1 MKLEKLKAI
10 HIHTDY
16 KFVNNSYFFDG
27 ELFDNKTIII
37 QNDEPYGENFKHEPI
52 LLKNSIRDI
61 KKAIRIC
68 KNSDLVVMYD
78 LNAIKCRIALALPNN
93 IKIAWRFFG
102 YEIYGRKKELFIS
115 EKSIKYI
122 SKANSNKS
130 NLVVHNLK
138 KIYSYIKF
146 SGQVG
151 EIFKKAIKRIDYML
165 VLSKE
170 EYDYLQSIWLYLP
183 PLLQI
188 PHRFFDDNLDLPYI
202 KVEKEILKPKIVIG
216 NNRSSYNNHI
226 DIIDLIEKAPNK
238 YNYKFTLLFNYG
250 KNTAYAQAVKA
261 KTANK
266 THFTLIEDF
275 ISPDKFDLFYQN
287 INALV
292 INGYR
297 EMAGAN
303 IFLAMQNGAKIYL
316 NRKNIHLQWLLNEGF
331 KIFTIQDFENDLNNN
346 SITLDRELA
355 EYNLNQL
362 KIFSKKYTK
371 NDFQRVLHNVLI
383 NNSI

>member
-1 MKLEKLKAI
+1 
-10 HIHTDY
+10 
-16 KFVNNSYFFDG
+16 
-27 ELFDNKTIII
+27 
-37 QNDEPYGENFKHEPI
+37 
-52 LLKNSIRDI
+52 
-61 KKAIRIC
+61 
-68 KNSDLVVMYD
+68 
-78 LNAIKCRIALALPNN
+78 
-93 IKIAWRFFG
+93 
-102 YEIYGRKKELFIS
+102 
-115 EKSIKYI
+115 
-122 SKANSNKS
+122 
-130 NLVVHNLK
+130 
-138 KIYSYIKF
+138 
-146 SGQVG
+146 
-151 EIFKKAIKRIDYML
+151 
-165 VLSKE
+165 
-170 EYDYLQSIWLYLP
+170 
-183 PLLQI
+183 
-188 PHRFFDDNLDLPYI
+188 
-202 KVEKEILKPKIVIG
+202 
-216 NNRSSYNNHI
+216 
-226 DIIDLIEKAPNK
+226 
-238 YNYKFTLLFNYG
+238 
-250 KNTAYAQAVKA
+250 VKA

-297 EMAGAN
+297 QMAAAN